1 MSQHVLIT
9 GGTGLLGSHLT
20 PLLLQHGYQV
30 SYLSRNT
37 EPIPSVKLYQWNVEE
52 GYIDI
57 KAIEQADYIIHL
69 AGAGVA
75 DKRWTKS
82 RKQEILESRTKSA
95 QLLFNALQN
104 NKHQVKAV
112 VSASAIGYYGF
123 DTGNQWVDEK
133 SQPGDDFLADVV
145 QAWESS
151 VQQIASL
158 RIRVV
163 SLRIGI
169 VLSEKGGA
177 LAKMTQTIKVGAG
190 APLGTGKQYFSWI
203 HIKDICKIFIHAL
216 ENEQMQG
223 IYNAVAPGPVT
234 NEELTQQIAEVLDK
248 PLVLPHVPAFALKL
262 ALGEMA
268 SAVLGGNKV
277 ANKKL
282 LASGYTFE
290 FPQIRPALENLLQ
303 E

>member
-1 MSQHVLIT
+1 MSKNVLIT

-20 PLLLQHGYQV
+20 TLLLQKGYQV
-30 SYLSRNT
+30 SYLSRNI
-37 EPIPSVKLYQWNVEE
+37 EPIPHIKTYQWNVEE
-52 GYIDI
+52 GTIDT
-57 KAIEQADYIIHL
+57 KAIEQTDYIIHL

-82 RKQEILESRTKSA
+82 RKQEIMESRTNSA
-95 QLLFNALQN
+95 ALLFNALKTT
-104 NKHQVKAV
+104 KHQVKSV
-112 VSASAIGYYGF
+112 ISASAIGYYGF
-123 DTGNQWVDEK
+123 DTGSQWVDENT
-133 SQPGDDFLADVV
+133 QPGDDFLAEVV

-158 RIRVV
+158 GIRVV
-163 SLRIGI
+163 NLRIGI

-177 LAKMTQTIKVGAG
+177 LAKITQTIKVGAG

-203 HIKDICKIFIHAL
+203 HIDDICRIFIHAL
-216 ENEQMQG
+216 ENGQMQG
-223 IYNAVAPGPVT
+223 IYNAVAPQPVT
-234 NEELTQQIAEVLDK
+234 NEELTHQIAEVLDK

-277 ANKKL
+277 ANQKL
-282 LASGYTFE
+282 LTTGYRFE
-290 FPQIRPALENLLQ
+290 FPELRPALEDLLK